1 MAATD
6 RTADA
11 VAPWARVAILIASL
25 IAATGLS
32 LTLTGSIVPTGPAD
46 ALIFQST
53 LLVVVLGSAVIE
65 HKFTKPADSVV
76 NALMRMVSLVTVF
89 GIAPRTPWLLVFGYC
104 AIVFLLSLTCV
115 VASTSPETTGWRRT
129 IADWTYRPAVVFG
142 RARLLYSLVF
152 LFAVFT
158 FYGVQAPRTAVLVMF
173 WGLFLALWPLGLP
186 ELLSSWT
193 PRSGARQFSGKVV
206 RVDAPN
212 LVRVE
217 LQPSARWNREQPMAY
232 KSSEGKLRTIIPLYK
247 QEGQDQA
254 IGTGLVADLDDM
266 PASDME
272 AGHVYEDSHA
282 FGSEIALTKQLGGED
297 TSILVGF
304 VIEDSR
310 IGAIRFETRRSDMCR
325 DGLLVWC
332 MVGDRKVFYQIT
344 EGVTREENLNRD
356 RHGYHF
362 AIAAQ
367 LGALDATQGFVKHDW
382 LPAMN
387 SPVFCEPTDFGDT
400 LGVVKDGDFVFGTIP
415 GTAIQ
420 IGGPFTAAMDHHTA
434 ILGVTGAG
442 KTELAFDLIRH
453 AVNSGLKVICIDL
466 TARYEDHLADLAK
479 TNLSIE
485 AKLAA
490 DLDAKLFDAD
500 TGAYGGG
507 KEKQELRKFAAR
519 LKDDVTKKVQ
529 AFLKSNEGAEQ
540 LGVITLDEI
549 SNTKASLFVT
559 ELYMSCLLGFAR
571 ENPKDCPRVL
581 VVVDEAHTV
590 MPEPSTMGL
599 ADYDSRGLV
608 GKIAQIALQ
617 GRKYGIGLLV
627 IAQRTAT
634 VSKTILT
641 QCNTIVAFSCLDQTS
656 IEFLANAMGDIH
668 ANGLPNMPSLTAVVC
683 GKAVRSQKPIVVKI
697 PFNEAKVNA
706 ATAKQSGDAA

>member
-1 MAATD
+1 MAAIEKP
-6 RTADA
+6 ADG
-11 VAPWARVAILIASL
+11 VAPWTRVAILVVSL
-25 IAATGLS
+25 ITAAGLS
-32 LTLTGSIVPTGPAD
+32 FTLTGSLVPTGSAD
-46 ALIFQST
+46 ALVFQST
-53 LLVVVLGSAVIE
+53 LLFVVLGSAVLE
-65 HKFTKPADSVV
+65 NKFTKPADSVV
-76 NALMRMVSLVTVF
+76 NSLMGMVSMVTVF
-89 GIAPRTPWLLVFGYC
+89 GIAPRAPWLLVFGYC
-104 AIVFLLSLTCV
+104 AVVFAFALLCTMVS
-115 VASTSPETTGWRRT
+115 ASAETTGWRRT

-142 RARLLYSLVF
+142 RARLLYSVVF

-158 FYGVQAPRTAVLVMF
+158 FYGVQAPRTAVLVVF
-173 WGLFLALWPLGLP
+173 WGVFLALWPLGVP

-193 PRSGARQFSGKVV
+193 PRSSRRLSAGRVI

-217 LQPSARWNREQPMAY
+217 LQPAAHWNREQPMAY

-247 QEGQDQA
+247 QEGQGQA
-254 IGTGLVADLDDM
+254 LGTGLIVDQDAN
-266 PASDME
+266 PSRDME
-272 AGHVYEDSHA
+272 AGYVYEDSTSVA
-282 FGSEIALTKQLGGED
+282 SETALTKQLGGGEA
-297 TSILVGF
+297 SILVGF

-310 IGAIRFETRRSDMCR
+310 IGAIRFETWRSDMCR

-332 MVGDRKVFYQIT
+332 MVGSSKVFYQVT
-344 EGVTREENLNRD
+344 EGVTKEENLKRD

-367 LGALDATQGFVKHDW
+367 LGGLDANQGFIKHDW
-382 LPAMN
+382 LPSMN
-387 SPVFCEPTDFGDT
+387 APVFCEPPDFGDQ

-415 GTAIQ
+415 GTAIKV
-420 IGGPFTAAMDHHTA
+420 GGPFAKAMDHHTA

-453 AVNSGLKVICIDL
+453 GLESGLKVVCVDL
-466 TARYEDHLADLAK
+466 TARYEDHLADLPK
-479 TNLSIE
+479 INLSIE
-485 AKLAA
+485 QALAT
-490 DLDAKLFDAD
+490 DLGAKLFDAD
-500 TGAYGGG
+500 TGAFGGG
-507 KEKQELRKFAAR
+507 KEKQELRKFAVKLR
-519 LKDDVTKKVQ
+519 DDVTKKING
-529 AFLKSNEGAEQ
+529 FLKSQEAAEQ

-571 ENPKDCPRVL
+571 DNPKDCPRVL

-599 ADYDSRGLV
+599 GDYDSRGLV

-656 IEFLANAMGDIH
+656 IEFLGNAMGDTH
-668 ANGLPNMPSLTAVVC
+668 ARALPNLPPLTAVVC
-683 GKAVRSQKPIVVKI
+683 GKGVRSQKPIVVKI
-697 PFNEAKVNA
+697 PFSEAKAKNPA
-706 ATAKQSGDAA
+706 AEAASDEA